1 MWKYYFALVVALW
14 LFFNT
19 FFRSPW
25 QVWRRGV
32 PVAAALPSF
41 FVRVSGRVMAVVKT
55 DENSAVFDKI
65 ESLQNRFL
73 DRL

>member
-1 MWKYYFALVVALW
+1 MWKYYFALVAALW

-32 PVAAALPSF
+32 PVAAAPPLFCGDYIAESWRMRKP
-41 FVRVSGRVMAVVKT
+41 AK
-55 DENSAVFDKI
+55 AAQFDKI
-65 ESLQNRFL
+65 ETLQDRF
-73 DRL
+73 